1 MAPAAATA
9 TATDLPLPEQ
19 QAIWIRIRL
28 ADNRDVSIIHRL
40 IHQMAVFERLTD
52 LFSATESS
60 LSTTLFPSPPLPP
73 FRSFTV
79 LILEISLSPIPEDE
93 SDLDFPPIV
102 RQIALGSAV
111 DDPEAEA
118 FASPRGG
125 GLVVAGFVLCFPN
138 YSTFMA
144 RPGLYVEDLFVRE
157 AWRRLGMGR
166 MMLSVVAREA
176 ARMGCGRVE
185 WCVLDWNTN
194 AIDFY
199 EGMGAEVL
207 QPWRICRL
215 SGEALR
221 SYAGN
226 EDDRGGRI

>member
-9 TATDLPLPEQ
+9 TATNLPLPEQ

-60 LSTTLFPSPPLPP
+60 LNHPLLPLPP
-73 FRSFTV
+73 LS
-79 LILEISLSPIPEDE
+79 LIHGPHPRDIPF
-93 SDLDFPPIV
+93 SHPRRRIDLDFRPIV
-102 RQIALGSAV
+102 RQIARSAV

-118 FASPRGG
+118 SRPREGR
-125 GLVVAGFVLCFPN
+125 AGSGWIRALLPQLL
-138 YSTFMA
+138 TFMA
-144 RPGLYVEDLFVRE
+144 RPACTSRIFCEGGGG
-157 AWRRLGMGR
+157 RRLGMGR

-176 ARMGCGRVE
+176 ARWVAEGWR
-185 WCVLDWNTN
+185 
-194 AIDFY
+194 
-199 EGMGAEVL
+199 GMGAEVL